1 MAYTGKFLNP
11 IRQSFSSISYFY
23 SSSSISRTK
32 TFNSKFELVRAWMK
46 QLEPSIQCRCS
57 NFQCKL
63 NLHAQFIRNLYL
75 SGSMIGVPFVIGSI
89 GFSTQVAYAMD
100 GQEILVDDRDFLDS
114 SDRERDSPVAWM
126 FLKKF
131 WLPAFCF
138 LTVLVNW
145 DHPIILIT
153 KVALFLLSTKPS
165 PLSVYV
171 FVEQLCDRSMRQQPY
186 MYFLKS
192 LYANKVEVQDY
203 KFFCLATVEVKGQT
217 LTLLGVLG
225 GWWALP
231 LSQTAFSVFLDSV
244 LY

>member
-32 TFNSKFELVRAWMK
+32 TCKLFNSKFELVRAWMK

-75 SGSMIGVPFVIGSI
+75 S
-89 GFSTQVAYAMD
+89 

>member
-75 SGSMIGVPFVIGSI
+75 S
-89 GFSTQVAYAMD
+89 